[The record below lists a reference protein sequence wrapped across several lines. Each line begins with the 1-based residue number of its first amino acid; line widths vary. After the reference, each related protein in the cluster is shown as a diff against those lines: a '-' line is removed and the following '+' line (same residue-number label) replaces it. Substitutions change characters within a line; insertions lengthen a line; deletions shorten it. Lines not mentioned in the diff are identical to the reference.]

1 MEQNYA
7 RAFRI
12 VRAAVGLRQA
22 ELAERMPITAS
33 QLSLIEAGKRQP
45 SLRVVDAL
53 AKAIGMPAAL
63 ITLLASTPEDVDL
76 NKDVSDLARALLRVL
91 VSAKEEP
98 QRSLAFDKD

>member
-1 MEQNYA
+1 M
-7 RAFRI
+7 
-12 VRAAVGLRQA
+12 
-22 ELAERMPITAS
+22 
-33 QLSLIEAGKRQP
+33 
-45 SLRVVDAL
+45 DAL